1 MLPLIPLVIAA
12 GATYGAGYAVYRKV
26 KGKKMTAKQK
36 AIYEA
41 ALKEKDPVKLRA
53 LADGFDKAGLKKEAE
68 LLRKRAL
75 IGEKPPSE
83 KRRWRRHFKAGM
95 KAKDPQSI
103 DNLAKAFE
111 SQGATDAAAKLRQYS
126 KGLKAQQASK

>member
-1 MLPLIPLVIAA
+1 MPFPLIPVLVVAA
-12 GATYGAGYAVYRKV
+12 MGTAGTVAYKRSKR
-26 KGKKMTAKQK
+26 GKMTPKQK
-36 AIYEA
+36 AIYQA

-83 KRRWRRHFKAGM
+83 KKRWRAHFKKGM
-95 KAKDPQSI
+95 KAKDPTKI
-103 DNLAKAFE
+103 ENLAKAFD
-111 SQGATDAAAKLRQYS
+111 SQGATDAAIKLRQYA
-126 KGLKAQQASK
+126 KGLRAQEK